1 MTDME
6 RMKGSAPE
14 EVAGTEEMDRLFR
27 ETDFASENPG
37 FKTGQLWLKFQAKVA
52 KRGRMISEAADDER
66 ELTDEEVAGLAA
78 ARSDAAAGL
87 PETLRNSMKY

>member
-52 KRGRMISEAADDER
+52 KRGRMIPEAKDDER
-66 ELTDEEVAGLAA
+66 ELTGEELEGLAA
-78 ARSDAAAGL
+78 AGQDAAAGI
-87 PETLRNSMKY
+87 PEALRNIMKY